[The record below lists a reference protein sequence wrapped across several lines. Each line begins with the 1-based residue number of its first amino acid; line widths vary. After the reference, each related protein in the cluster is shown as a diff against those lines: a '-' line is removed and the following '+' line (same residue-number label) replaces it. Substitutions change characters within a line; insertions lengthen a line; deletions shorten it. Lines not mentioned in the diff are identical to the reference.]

1 MKPISFEA
9 VNRFARGEVRG
20 SFSKPIR
27 NRAGNKFVRGRV
39 RGSFSKSSRNGAGH
53 KFIRVKVGGSFHS
66 WLTNAFLI
74 MKTSIIWVA
83 IITLAKKILGL
94 SYFLGTDSVD
104 PSPLNSVV

>member
-39 RGSFSKSSRNGAGH
+39 RGSFSKSFRNGAGH
-53 KFIRVKVGGSFHS
+53 KFIRGLISLLAYQCLPNNENLNNMGG
-66 WLTNAFLI
+66 NYNP
-74 MKTSIIWVA
+74 
-83 IITLAKKILGL
+83 G
-94 SYFLGTDSVD
+94 
-104 PSPLNSVV
+104 